1 MSILSSVQGVSRQI
15 VRFPNAGLI
24 FEVRSV
30 TSADLAEHQ
39 VAGLVAAAGKRNDP
53 EAEALTAEVL
63 KHQKALQDYVNEDAP
78 LELAAAATQALT
90 QLRAYRAREM
100 GPDKAR
106 AAAERQEGLTIAGVV
121 RVSLDGETWK
131 PCTMSRD
138 QASEETDEG
147 VVLNM
152 RDAASF
158 VPALAM
164 AIQTASLKEAD
175 AVLGMFPA
183 TPVSDPAA

>member
-1 MSILSSVQGVSRQI
+1 
-15 VRFPNAGLI
+15 
-24 FEVRSV
+24 
-30 TSADLAEHQ
+30 
-39 VAGLVAAAGKRNDP
+39 
-53 EAEALTAEVL
+53 
-63 KHQKALQDYVNEDAP
+63 
-78 LELAAAATQALT
+78 
-90 QLRAYRAREM
+90 
-100 GPDKAR
+100 
-106 AAAERQEGLTIAGVV
+106 
-121 RVSLDGETWK
+121 
-131 PCTMSRD
+131 MSRD

-183 TPVSDPAA
+183 TPVSNPAA